1 MFKPVLVQFLLLS
14 AKSILSW
21 YIYLQLKDLGVQLEP
36 DYYFQTKAFWKSW
49 NFRLSFSFL

>member
-36 DYYFQTKAFWKSW
+36 DYYFQTKAFWKS
-49 NFRLSFSFL
+49 